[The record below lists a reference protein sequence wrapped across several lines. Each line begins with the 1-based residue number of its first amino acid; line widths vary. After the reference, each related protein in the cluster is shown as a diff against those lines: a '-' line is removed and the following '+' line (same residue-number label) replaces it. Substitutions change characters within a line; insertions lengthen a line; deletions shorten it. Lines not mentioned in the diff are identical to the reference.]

1 MIRAIQ
7 GRLLIELK
15 GGAKHINTTEEQFGS
30 YTRGVV
36 RSIASDIDKAELF
49 GIEVGSMIYFGK
61 YEDSAPYDLDGKK
74 HILIKLEDVGGVEDA
89 TE

>member
-36 RSIASDIDKAELF
+36 RSIAPDTLVDCNELS
-49 GIEVGSMIYFGK
+49 IELGSLVYLGK
-61 YEDSAPYDLDGKK
+61 YEDSAPYDLGGKK
-74 HILIKLEDVGGVEDA
+74 HILIKLEEVGGVEDG
-89 TE
+89 E

>member
-36 RSIASDIDKAELF
+36 RSIAPGLTEEDLS
-49 GIEVGSMIYFGK
+49 GIEIGSLVYFGK
-61 YEDSAPYDLDGKK
+61 YEDSAPYDLGGKK
-74 HILIKLEDVGGVEDA
+74 HILIKLEEVGGVEDGD
-89 TE
+89 